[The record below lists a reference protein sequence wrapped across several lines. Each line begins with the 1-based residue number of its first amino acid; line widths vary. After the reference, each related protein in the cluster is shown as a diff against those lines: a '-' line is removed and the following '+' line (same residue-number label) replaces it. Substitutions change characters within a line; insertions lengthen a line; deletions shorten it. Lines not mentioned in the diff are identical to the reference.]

1 MNTDKFKVPVS
12 MLTPSVDPTQLGF
25 EDTSELEPLTDIIGQ
40 ERAVEALEFGL
51 SMKSPGFNLYVSGPV
66 GTGKATLVRQMVK
79 RLAQA
84 APAPSDWCYVNNFQ
98 DPSRPA
104 SLSFAAGQG
113 CAFKRDMAAFIDSL
127 RRDIPAAFE
136 SKKYLDAKAKLHDET
151 EAKKKLFFQELTQ
164 LSLTRGFGFDET
176 PAGFGLVPLK
186 DGHPMTSEA
195 LEAMTEQ
202 EQQDLNERRL
212 ALEGEIRE
220 FHVRLHTLDKEVEHQ
235 LRHLDRQV
243 VTNVLEG
250 RYETMRRTYQDL
262 PSVCAYLERVQDNIV
277 HHYKDFL
284 PHEGPALPI
293 PGLEFRRPDLTRYL
307 VNLIVEHDPANGAP
321 VIDESHPTY
330 TNLIGKI
337 ERRAHMGVMYTDF
350 TEIRAPFDCVVLV
363 KNANVGDLI
372 TPFSNA
378 SGTSGAVV
386 TVADMSTLEVEADVS
401 ESNVAQVKPDQ
412 PVEITLDAI
421 PGVRF
426 RGSVSRIVPTVD
438 RAKAT
443 VMTKVRFEQLD
454 PRILPEMSAKVSF
467 LSQAVSAADQQ
478 PVLAVPPQAIA
489 TRDGHEV
496 VFRIG
501 ADDKASAVTVA
512 KGRTLGDVVELRQA
526 GGLKAGD
533 RLVLSPPE
541 GLKDQARVKV
551 AAAGAK

>member
-1 MNTDKFKVPVS
+1 MGRGVPVPRQRRRTAHRGAFRAA
-12 MLTPSVDPTQLGF
+12 LLPCQY
-25 EDTSELEPLTDIIGQ
+25 IGADG
-40 ERAVEALEFGL
+40 R
-51 SMKSPGFNLYVSGPV
+51 
-66 GTGKATLVRQMVK
+66 
-79 RLAQA
+79 
-84 APAPSDWCYVNNFQ
+84 
-98 DPSRPA
+98 
-104 SLSFAAGQG
+104 
-113 CAFKRDMAAFIDSL
+113 
-127 RRDIPAAFE
+127 
-136 SKKYLDAKAKLHDET
+136 
-151 EAKKKLFFQELTQ
+151 
-164 LSLTRGFGFDET
+164 
-176 PAGFGLVPLK
+176 AGFGALFERCAAAKIYCHCLGRGLGQAKAQLK
-186 DGHPMTSEA
+186 I
-195 LEAMTEQ
+195 
-202 EQQDLNERRL
+202 QQ
-212 ALEGEIRE
+212 
-220 FHVRLHTLDKEVEHQ
+220 
-235 LRHLDRQV
+235 
-243 VTNVLEG
+243 
-250 RYETMRRTYQDL
+250 
-262 PSVCAYLERVQDNIV
+262 
-277 HHYKDFL
+277 
-284 PHEGPALPI
+284 
-293 PGLEFRRPDLTRYL
+293 
-307 VNLIVEHDPANGAP
+307 VNQ
-321 VIDESHPTY
+321 
-330 TNLIGKI
+330 
-337 ERRAHMGVMYTDF
+337 DF

-421 PGVRF
+421 PGARF

-478 PVLAVPPQAIA
+478 PVLAVPPQAIVP
-489 TRDGHEV
+489 RDGHEV